1 MVSHVTEVAKGIH
14 RLTNGVA
21 NFYLIEEAGK
31 LMLVDA
37 GAPKDWALF
46 AQAAQDL
53 GKVASDL
60 DAVLLTHAHTDHT
73 GFAEKARATTGA
85 RVWVHEQDVQMAR
98 TGKVGPRDGKTSTY
112 LLRGAFWRTALVLGM
127 RGATKIIPI
136 REVSGFGDG
145 EVLDVPG
152 SPRVVHAPGHTG
164 GSAAILLEDRG
175 VLFTGDVLCTHNAYT
190 GRAGP
195 QIMPSGLNAD
205 TPQALASL
213 ASLAGIKADVL
224 LPGHGDPWTEGVA
237 EAIRHARAAGPSY
250 VAPER
255 PRLELRADKGNATGR
270 KDRNGYLQARPS
282 TAKKLRVLAA
292 GELRTAGQGMLSGR

>member
-1 MVSHVTEVAKGIH
+1 MVSRVTEVAEGVH

-21 NFYLIEEAGK
+21 NFYLIQESGK
-31 LMLVDA
+31 LVLVDA

-46 AQAAQDL
+46 TRAALGL
-53 GKVASDL
+53 GKVVGDL

-73 GFAEKARATTGA
+73 GFAEQARATTGA
-85 RVWVHEQDVQMAR
+85 QVWIHEQDVQAAR
-98 TGKVGPRDGKTSTY
+98 TGKVGPRDGKQSAY

-127 RGATKIIPI
+127 RGGTKIIPI
-136 REVSGFGDG
+136 QQVSGFSDG

-152 SPRVVHAPGHTG
+152 SPRVVHAPGHTD

-205 TPQALASL
+205 TSQAIASL
-213 ASLAGIKADVL
+213 ANLTGIKADVL
-224 LPGHGDPWTEGVA
+224 LPGHGESWTGGVG
-237 EAIRHARAAGPSY
+237 EAIRQARAAGPS
-250 VAPER
+250 
-255 PRLELRADKGNATGR
+255 
-270 KDRNGYLQARPS
+270 
-282 TAKKLRVLAA
+282 
-292 GELRTAGQGMLSGR
+292 

>member
-21 NFYLIEEAGK
+21 NFYLIEGAGK
-31 LMLVDA
+31 LVLVDA

-46 AQAAQDL
+46 TRAAQTL
-53 GKVASDL
+53 GKAGGDL
-60 DAVLLTHAHTDHT
+60 DAVLLTHAHSDHT
-73 GFAEKARATTGA
+73 GFAEQARATTGA
-85 RVWVHEQDVQMAR
+85 RVWIHENDVQMAR
-98 TGKVGPRDGKTSTY
+98 TGKVGPRDGKQSAY

-127 RGATKIIPI
+127 RGATKIIPV

-145 EVLDVPG
+145 EVLEVPG

-175 VLFTGDVLCTHNAYT
+175 ILFTGDVLCTHNAYT
-190 GRAGP
+190 GRLGP

-213 ASLAGIKADVL
+213 ANLTGIKADVL
-224 LPGHGDPWTEGVA
+224 LPGHGEPWTEGVE
-237 EAIRHARAAGPSY
+237 EAIRQARAAGPS
-250 VAPER
+250 
-255 PRLELRADKGNATGR
+255 
-270 KDRNGYLQARPS
+270 
-282 TAKKLRVLAA
+282 
-292 GELRTAGQGMLSGR
+292 

>member
-1 MVSHVTEVAKGIH
+1 VVRHVTEVAKGVH

-21 NFYLIEEAGK
+21 NFYLIQESGK
-31 LMLVDA
+31 LVLVDA

-46 AQAAQDL
+46 TQAAAGL
-53 GKVASDL
+53 GKALGDL

-73 GFAEKARATTGA
+73 GFAEQARTTTGA
-85 RVWVHEQDVQMAR
+85 RVWAHAQDVQMAR
-98 TGKVGPRDGKTSTY
+98 TGQVGPRDGKTSAY

-127 RGATKIIPI
+127 RGATKIVPI
-136 REVSGFGDG
+136 REVSGFSDG

-164 GSAAILLEDRG
+164 GSAAILLEDRS
-175 VLFTGDVLCTHNAYT
+175 VLFTGDVLCTHNPYT

-213 ASLAGIKADVL
+213 ANLTGIKAEVL
-224 LPGHGDPWTEGVA
+224 LPGHGEAWTGGVE
-237 EAIRHARAAGPSY
+237 EAVRQARAAGPS
-250 VAPER
+250 
-255 PRLELRADKGNATGR
+255 
-270 KDRNGYLQARPS
+270 
-282 TAKKLRVLAA
+282 
-292 GELRTAGQGMLSGR
+292 